1 MQALGKNTGTGLLP
15 FTPSL
20 EDLMKRG
27 GILNDGFEGL
37 KNTMAGKHLSDAAE
51 KPGDNLK
58 MSYYRLFNGKGT
70 AHDAEQVLDD
80 LLNQTL
86 RRPKVVPQAGVSFE
100 GLMPYF
106 VERHGQDG
114 AITYI
119 LKMIQDGADL
129 PEKENKK
136 SKSKR

>member
-20 EDLMKRG
+20 EELMKRG

-37 KNTMAGKHLSDAAE
+37 KNTMAGKHLSDAVE
-51 KPGDNLK
+51 KPGDELK

-70 AHDAEQVLDD
+70 ERDAELVLDD

-119 LKMIQDGADL
+119 LKMIQDGAEL
-129 PEKENKK
+129 PERTSRTKK
-136 SKSKR
+136 KK